1 MFCWNCGAELHGE
14 PARCPDCGAWPGTPT
29 GEPDEAARPLRFLG
43 RVLIAGLAVITVGVL
58 VAIGLHRDVAK
69 FDRVVNDAMVGFGIV
84 FIVWLWRARINAEG
98 CGWQQRRARGWAFWG
113 WVIPIVSLWI
123 PFQLLGDI
131 WRAGLPERKRN
142 RTAWLPALWWVGW
155 LLSTFSGG
163 RAPGGYRFVPAVF
176 PATGWMRLT
185 IIALDGLALIAIIGT
200 ISNGPVGE

>member
-29 GEPDEAARPLRFLG
+29 GEPDEAVRPLRFLG

-98 CGWQQRRARGWAFWG
+98 CGWQQRRARDWAFWG

-155 LLSTFSGG
+155 LLSTFSDG

>member
-29 GEPDEAARPLRFLG
+29 GEPDEAARTPRFLG

-84 FIVWLWRARINAEG
+84 FIVWLWRARINAES

-131 WRAGLPERKRN
+131 WRAGLPERKRT
-142 RTAWLPALWWVGW
+142 RTAWLPGLWWVGW
-155 LLSTFSGG
+155 LLSTFSDG
-163 RAPGGYRFVPAVF
+163 RASGGYPFVPALF
-176 PATGWMRLT
+176 PTTGWIRLT
-185 IIALDGLALIAIIGT
+185 IIALDGLALIAIIGK